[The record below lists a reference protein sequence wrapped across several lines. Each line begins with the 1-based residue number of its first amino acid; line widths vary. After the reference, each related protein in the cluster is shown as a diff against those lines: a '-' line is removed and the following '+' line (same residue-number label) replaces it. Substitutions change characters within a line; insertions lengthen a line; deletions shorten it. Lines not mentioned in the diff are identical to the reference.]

1 MPICAVTAGSRSISV
16 KCDLAEMPSTSAVCW
31 LALFQKTLG
40 SRLTQTLLLA
50 SPATAPPCAI
60 TLKQHNFRM
69 KRVIIYIS
77 TIACLMACAN
87 DDYVGGGDGSSSLN
101 GGTIGFGSGVTA
113 ITRSTG
119 SAAANEL
126 GNTFYVYGIKNE
138 GTNGAGN
145 TGAQDLVFD
154 NYKVTFS
161 DGTANT
167 TASNTSGWE
176 YVGQSLSTNEV
187 ANIKGNSGT
196 RTQTIKYWDTNA
208 KDYTYY
214 AFSAYNKD
222 SNGNDAGIE
231 NGDVQVQKITNN
243 TGSKYSNGYTVT
255 LNAKADPSKL
265 YFSNRLNIQQ
275 GNYNNPVTFA
285 FRNAMA
291 KVRVGMY
298 ETIPGYSVTIDG
310 FEVVTDNTNP
320 TFAQMG
326 TQVTTGFA
334 ANLASNKKGD
344 EGTMIVTYR
353 SNDYPDE
360 NRPVVSFNRT
370 GTTVGKD
377 AVLYLGDYLKKYPDT
392 DLHYLG
398 TSTADLVYDKEDK
411 SYTDV
416 YPMENNVNNLKL
428 KVDFTLHSKVGETI
442 TVKGA
447 TAEVPAQYLQ
457 WKPGCAYTYIFKISD
472 QTNGV
477 LGSIT
482 GLHPITFEAVNIIDG
497 TGEDE
502 LISTTT
508 AANYNIITLGCDADH
523 KVTVGQDDYNADDE
537 IYAVVV
543 YGKPSTG
550 TSGTTTY
557 TVSAVTWDENATDKA
572 TKLYEVTTD
581 DAQSHPITEASVENY
596 LNNYESNANLLDA
609 HVTAIL
615 VADGA
620 EDKAQYVTEVPK
632 GDETSGTNSLNA
644 MKWTA
649 KNTVYAVEYTV
660 PNTSTKYY
668 KVVRVDGFGGE
679 IKGELTLSPN
689 EVNNVGG
696 TLTPTLTINGETITS
711 GVTYALDGTAN
722 DINVDRSTGKVTV
735 AGNSVTAGIYTVIA
749 TYNRRTYKATFKVLN
764 R

>member
-1 MPICAVTAGSRSISV
+1 
-16 KCDLAEMPSTSAVCW
+16 
-31 LALFQKTLG
+31 
-40 SRLTQTLLLA
+40 
-50 SPATAPPCAI
+50 
-60 TLKQHNFRM
+60 
-69 KRVIIYIS
+69 
-77 TIACLMACAN
+77 MACAN
-87 DDYVGGGDGSSSLN
+87 DDYVGGGDGSSSSN
-101 GGTIGFGSGVTA
+101 GGTIGFGSGVSA

-119 SAAANEL
+119 ATAANEL

-176 YVGQSLSTNEV
+176 YVGQSLSTNE
-187 ANIKGNSGT
+187 ATNIKDNSGT

-208 KDYTYY
+208 SDYTYY
-214 AFSAYNKD
+214 AFSAYSKD
-222 SNGNDAGIE
+222 NSGNAAGIE
-231 NGDVQVQKITNN
+231 NGDVKVNKITDN
-243 TGSKYSNGYTVT
+243 TGTPYDNGYMVT
-255 LNAKADPSKL
+255 LTAAADPSKL

-275 GNYNNPVTFA
+275 GNYNNPVTFT

-310 FEVVTDNTNP
+310 FEVVEDNTNP

-334 ANLASNKKGD
+334 ANLASNTPGTA
-344 EGTMIVTYR
+344 GTMKVTYKDNGTNVNPPTVAFGEADN
-353 SNDYPDE
+353 NDIKE
-360 NRPVVSFNRT
+360 K
-370 GTTVGKD
+370 KD
-377 AVLYLGDYLKKYPDT
+377 AVLYLGTNLKKNDNT
-392 DLHYLG
+392 LQYLG

-416 YPMENNVNNLKL
+416 YPMENNQYNLKL

-472 QTNGV
+472 QTNGI
-477 LGSIT
+477 LGSLT

-508 AANYNIITLGCDADH
+508 ASNYNIITLGCDADH
-523 KVTVGQDDYNADDE
+523 KVTVGQDDYNAGDD

-543 YGKPSTG
+543 HGESTTAG
-550 TSGTTTY
+550 TSTTY
-557 TVSAVTWDENATDKA
+557 TVSAVTSETS

-596 LNNYESNANLLDA
+596 LNNYKSGDLDA
-609 HVTAIL
+609 YVTAIL
-615 VADGA
+615 VAADA
-620 EDKAQYVTEVPK
+620 EDKASYVTEVPK

-660 PNTSTKYY
+660 PSTSTKYY

-679 IKGELTLSPN
+679 ITGTLTLSPSVV
-689 EVNNVGG
+689 ENVGG
-696 TLTPTLTINGETITS
+696 TLTPTLTINGDTIKS
-711 GVTYALDGTAN
+711 GVTYALDTAGN
-722 DINVDRSTGKVTV
+722 YGAAVPNTVSIESDKTITV
-735 AGNSVTAGIYTVIA
+735 AGSTSAGTYTVIA
-749 TYNRRTYKATFKVLN
+749 TYNRRTYKATFTVK
-764 R
+764 

>member
-1 MPICAVTAGSRSISV
+1 MPICAVTAGSRSISE
-16 KCDLAEMPSTSAVCW
+16 KCDLAEIPSTSAVCW

-50 SPATAPPCAI
+50 SPATAPPRAI

-101 GGTIGFGSGVTA
+101 GGTIGFGSGVSA

-119 SAAANEL
+119 LAAANEL

-138 GTNGAGN
+138 ANSVGN

-208 KDYTYY
+208 NDYTYY
-214 AFSAYNKD
+214 AFSAYSKD
-222 SNGNDAGIE
+222 NDGNDAGIE

-275 GNYNNPVTFA
+275 GNYNNPVTFD

-344 EGTMIVTYR
+344 EGTMTVTYR

-360 NRPVVSFNRT
+360 NRPVVAFNRT

-377 AVLYLGDYLKKYPDT
+377 AVLYLGTNLINKELT
-392 DLHYLG
+392 
-398 TSTADLVYDKEDK
+398 TSTAKLDYDDADGA
-411 SYTDV
+411 YTYV

-477 LGSIT
+477 LGSLT

-523 KVTVGQDDYNADDE
+523 KVTVGQDDYNAGDV

-550 TSGTTTY
+550 ASSTTTY
-557 TVSAVTWDENATDKA
+557 TVSAVTSETS

-596 LNNYESNANLLDA
+596 LNNYKDNLLDA
-609 HVTAIL
+609 PVTAIL
-615 VADGA
+615 VADDA

-660 PNTSTKYY
+660 PSSSSSSTTSGTKYY

-689 EVNNVGG
+689 EVQNVGG

-711 GVTYALDGTAN
+711 GVTYALDGTGTAN
-722 DINVDRSTGKVTV
+722 GITVDSSTGKVTV
-735 AGNSVTAGIYTVIA
+735 AGSTSAGTYTVIA
-749 TYNRRTYKATFKVLN
+749 TYNRRTYKATFTVVS